1 MRLAEDH
8 IRQIIREEILKNK
21 RYSLGK
27 RNNSL
32 TLLEQGGEDTSNWGD
47 AGFEEEE
54 DTSDW
59 GDEDPGSRGSG
70 GDDCR
75 SKSRG
80 RSYKVFEDV
89 RKMQRIFMG
98 SAENARGAAKTP
110 NLGHGTDGKWG
121 PCTQDAWL
129 KFLREYL
136 VDDEY
141 IRVGASGNTAV
152 MWKTAGHTAASDI
165 MGKSYTGD
173 PQGAYLFVKDLLD
186 RGRPGEQ
193 RSQPR
198 VENQPP
204 PVPKEEE
211 ETAPS
216 ETETETGGD
225 EGGSGEDEE
234 ERRSAETEEITAVAE
249 EISTE
254 EESEDPDDF
263 FPIEVLDDDGD
274 VAFRIWTTARNLEG
288 RPRRRRWLGRAL
300 GEDFLADFRGEDTVA
315 EEDRFIISWGRYPGM
330 PDARASSASHAADL
344 DMTVSE
350 IVSIRFEDNLKLR
363 NIPDD
368 EDYPLV
374 LRCLER
380 ERRKLKGRTAE
391 TEFDNSIKG
400 DIVRAL
406 GNRDNRYQRLTVAKR
421 DGSEWIGYRPR
432 PDSESVSNANI
443 RRNIDR
449 AVIACKQ
456 QVRGQG

>member
-274 VAFRIWTTARNLEG
+274 VAFRIWTTARNLE
-288 RPRRRRWLGRAL
+288 
-300 GEDFLADFRGEDTVA
+300 
-315 EEDRFIISWGRYPGM
+315 
-330 PDARASSASHAADL
+330 
-344 DMTVSE
+344 
-350 IVSIRFEDNLKLR
+350 
-363 NIPDD
+363 
-368 EDYPLV
+368 
-374 LRCLER
+374 
-380 ERRKLKGRTAE
+380 
-391 TEFDNSIKG
+391 
-400 DIVRAL
+400 
-406 GNRDNRYQRLTVAKR
+406 
-421 DGSEWIGYRPR
+421 
-432 PDSESVSNANI
+432 
-443 RRNIDR
+443 
-449 AVIACKQ
+449 
-456 QVRGQG
+456 